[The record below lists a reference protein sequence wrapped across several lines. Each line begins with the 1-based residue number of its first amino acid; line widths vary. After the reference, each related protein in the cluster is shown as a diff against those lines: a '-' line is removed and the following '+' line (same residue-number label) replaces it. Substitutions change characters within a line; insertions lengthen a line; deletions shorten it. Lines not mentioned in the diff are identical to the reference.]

1 MLFLLYLCD
10 KKNISRLSG
19 RERPPFAITKQI
31 LHISVPITAGKY
43 LNSLLRTAENV
54 LVPKNLSKY
63 SASQSNALSIFGMI
77 KGMALPILFFPSAIL
92 NSVSTLLIPEIS
104 EAVAKN
110 QHFVVKNACER
121 IFKLTLLVGLLFGSI
136 FFTAGSEI
144 GLLIYNDSDVG
155 FLLKALSPI
164 VPLMYLDSICD
175 GVLKGLDQQ
184 NFTFRTSLSDSALR
198 IILILLLLPKTG
210 LWGFIGI
217 MYFSNLYT
225 CLLNVGRLVKITKVK
240 LDYAKILV
248 MPFLLSLTTSFL
260 SRFLLLSLGIK
271 NNIIFTLGFCVLSCF
286 LYLILVFSLKIS
298 KKDDFLR

>member
-1 MLFLLYLCD
+1 
-10 KKNISRLSG
+10 
-19 RERPPFAITKQI
+19 
-31 LHISVPITAGKY
+31 
-43 LNSLLRTAENV
+43 
-54 LVPKNLSKY
+54 
-63 SASQSNALSIFGMI
+63 MI

-184 NFTFRTSLSDSALR
+184 NFTFRVSVGDSILR
-198 IILILLLLPKTG
+198 IILRSIFVPLTSIN
-210 LWGFIGI
+210 GFISI
-217 MYFSNLYT
+217 MYLSNILTFILNFFKLLKVTGAKIRIINEILFPLTLSVGVCSLSFS
-225 CLLNVGRLVKITKVK
+225 LLN
-240 LDYAKILV
+240 
-248 MPFLLSLTTSFL
+248 
-260 SRFLLLSLGIK
+260 
-271 NNIIFTLGFCVLSCF
+271 
-286 LYLILVFSLKIS
+286 KIS
-298 KKDDFLR
+298 TDLIFVSAYLLITVILFFGTLYYSGIISNTLR